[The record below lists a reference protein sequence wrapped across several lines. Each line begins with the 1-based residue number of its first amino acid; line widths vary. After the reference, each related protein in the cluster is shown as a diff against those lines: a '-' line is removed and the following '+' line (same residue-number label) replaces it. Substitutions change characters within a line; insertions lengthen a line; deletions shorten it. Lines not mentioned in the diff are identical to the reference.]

1 MGLFDQYLSRR
12 YRSTTRPRRQ
22 DYLVRDNAAIVGI
35 GATEFSRDSGRSELQ
50 MVCEAITSAVHDAG
64 LSMEDIDGMVRFAM
78 DFTDEMHI
86 VSSLGIPYLNYFA
99 ECGYG
104 GGASCA
110 TVLHAA
116 AAVVTGMANYV
127 VCYRTMNERSGRR
140 YGHTPG
146 VEFVKTTPSDHF
158 GYIMPFGSSSAPIWV
173 AMYATRYLYEF
184 GAKPEQLGAVAL
196 VCRENAN
203 RNPKAMFHDKPLT
216 MEEYLNSRMIVDPLR
231 LYDCCV
237 DTDGAVAIIV
247 TTAERAKDCRQQPAY
262 ILGAAQGTGHEG
274 ETMTSYYRPKISM
287 IPESWYTAQELW
299 RVTGVEPKDVDVAQ
313 FYDAF
318 TCLVPM
324 QLEEYGFCGPG
335 EGCAFVDGGD
345 RIRLGGEIPC
355 NTSGGHLSEAYIHGM
370 NLIVE
375 AVRQIRGTST
385 TQVPD
390 AELSLVTGGLGVP
403 TSAILLRK

>member
-1 MGLFDQYLSRR
+1 MGHFDQYLARR
-12 YRSTTRPRRQ
+12 YRTTTRPRRQ
-22 DYLVRDNAAIVGI
+22 DYLIRDNVAIAGI
-35 GATEFSRDSGRSELQ
+35 GMTEFSKDSGRSEHQ
-50 MVCEAITSAVHDAG
+50 MVCEAIKSAVDDAG
-64 LSMEDIDGMVRFAM
+64 LKMEDIDGMVRFTM

-86 VSSLGIPYLNYFA
+86 ISSLGIPNLNYFG

-116 AAVVTGMANYV
+116 AAVATGMADYV
-127 VCYRTMNERSGRR
+127 VCYRTMNERSGHR
-140 YGHTPG
+140 YGHTVG
-146 VEFVKTTPSDHF
+146 EETAITTRSDHF
-158 GYIMPFGSSSAPIWV
+158 SYIMPFGSTSAPIWV
-173 AMYATRYLYEF
+173 AMFMTRYLYEF
-184 GAKPEQLGAVAL
+184 GATPEQLASAAL

-203 RNPKAMFHDKPLT
+203 RNPRAMFHDKTLT
-216 MEEYLNSRMIVDPLR
+216 MEEYLDSRMIVDPLR

-237 DTDGAVAIIV
+237 DTDGAVAIIL
-247 TTAERAKDCRQQPAY
+247 TSADRAKDCKQTPAY
-262 ILGAAQGTGHEG
+262 ILGATQGTANEG
-274 ETMTSYYRPKISM
+274 EMMTSFFRPKISM
-287 IPESWYTAQELW
+287 IPESWYTGQELW
-299 RVTGVEPKDVDVAQ
+299 RVAGVEPKDVDVAQ

-318 TCLVPM
+318 SCLIPM

-335 EGCAFVDGGD
+335 EGCQFIEGGD
-345 RIRLGGEIPC
+345 RIRPGGEIPC

-385 TQVPD
+385 TQIPD
-390 AELSLVTGGLGVP
+390 VELSLVTGGLGVP